1 MLWLL
6 VNGLWCSQTSAA
18 HIGGLKEP
26 EHVIYIV
33 KNVDFFFLISWTVT
47 LDRPRLVNVHQSS
60 LMLPVSE
67 HFTAV
72 YILQFLFN

>member
-6 VNGLWCSQTSAA
+6 VNGLWCSQTSTA

-33 KNVDFFFLISWTVT
+33 NNVDFFLISRTVT
-47 LDRPRLVNVHQSS
+47 LDRPCLVNVDPSS